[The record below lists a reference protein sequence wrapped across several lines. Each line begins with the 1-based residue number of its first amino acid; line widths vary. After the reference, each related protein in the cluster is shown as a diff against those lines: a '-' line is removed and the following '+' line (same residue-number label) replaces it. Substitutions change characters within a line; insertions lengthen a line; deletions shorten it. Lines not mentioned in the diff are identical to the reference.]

1 MDPRNRAVGELVNQ
15 PYKLGEPD
23 EPFGISEWLR
33 WAMAW
38 AFSFLKFSTEGLVQQ
53 RLLQRLQR
61 GKLLLVE
68 AGEALGFGG
77 KFFKL

>member
-1 MDPRNRAVGELVNQ
+1 MDPRNRAVGELVKH

-38 AFSFLKFSTEGLVQQ
+38 AFSFLKFPGEGLVEQ
-53 RLLQRLQR
+53 RLFQRRQR
-61 GKLLLVE
+61 GEFALVE
-68 AGEALGFGG
+68 GGEVLGLVLERF
-77 KFFKL
+77 